1 MANIKFVIATTEGYV
16 NKSGLTDNIAQAK
29 SYKSLAGAKQHL
41 TEGAWIERVELATEF
56 GQTSATALGKVDA
69 EEVEAAEALPTVSRA
84 DKAVFILTDD
94 EGQFFNKKG
103 FTDDVSKAL
112 TSPNPDYLAGFVAK
126 SGATGYLRSAVS
138 RYEAGTYTLTDI
150 SDVIVEIPVDVAGV
164 KVIDDEIQVF
174 VKG

>member
-1 MANIKFVIATTEGYV
+1 MAIKFIIASTEGFL
-16 NKSGLTDNIAQAK
+16 NKAGLTDNIAQAK
-29 SYKSLAGAKQHL
+29 SYKSLPSAKQHL
-41 TEGAWIERVELATEF
+41 TEGAWIERIETVTQF
-56 GQTSATALGKVDA
+56 GQTSTTALGEVDA
-69 EEVEAAEALPTVSRA
+69 AEVEAAEVEVAEARA

-94 EGQFFNKKG
+94 EGLYFNKKG
-103 FTDDVSKAL
+103 FTEDVSKAL

-138 RYEAGTYTLTDI
+138 RYEAGAYVLTDI
-150 SDVIVEIPVDVAGV
+150 SDIIVEIPVDVAGV

>member
-1 MANIKFVIATTEGYV
+1 MANIKFVIATTAGYV
-16 NKSGLTDNIAQAK
+16 NKSGLTQNIAQAK

-69 EEVEAAEALPTVSRA
+69 EEVEAAEALPTVSRD
-84 DKAVFILTDD
+84 DKAVFVLINADG
-94 EGQFFNKKG
+94 EFFNKKG
-103 FTDDVSKAL
+103 FTGDINKAL

-126 SGATGYLRSAVS
+126 SGVPAQLVAGVS
-138 RYEAGTYTLTDI
+138 RYVDGVYELELGEVVAD
-150 SDVIVEIPVDVAGV
+150 IPVDVTGV
-164 KVIDDEIQVF
+164 KVVDEEIQVL

>member
-41 TEGAWIERVELATEF
+41 TEDAWIERVELTTEF

-69 EEVEAAEALPTVSRA
+69 AEVEAAEALLTESRD
-84 DKAVFILTDD
+84 DKAVFGLVDAD
-94 EGQFFNKKG
+94 GEFFNKKG
-103 FTDDVSKAL
+103 FTDDINKAL

-126 SGATGYLRSAVS
+126 SGVPAQLVAGVS
-138 RYEAGTYTLTDI
+138 RYVNGVYELELGEVVAD
-150 SDVIVEIPVDVAGV
+150 IPVDVTGV
-164 KVIDDEIQVF
+164 KVVDDEVQVL